1 LNYEHSCLTNSKKN
15 LDVQILGPMLKVYPH
30 YEIATIN
37 KRCQLIGG
45 HGNWSL

>member
-1 LNYEHSCLTNSKKN
+1 MFNKFKE
-15 LDVQILGPMLKVYPH
+15 LDVEILGLVLKVYPH

-37 KRCQLIGG
+37 KRCELISD